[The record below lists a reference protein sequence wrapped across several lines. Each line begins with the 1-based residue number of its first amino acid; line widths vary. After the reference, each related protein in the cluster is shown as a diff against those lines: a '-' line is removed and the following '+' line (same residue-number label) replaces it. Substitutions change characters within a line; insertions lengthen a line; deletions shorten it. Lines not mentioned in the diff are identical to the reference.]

1 MTAKSRFVD
10 KKWKRRNRTIRFNR
24 NIIFFLS
31 ISVDS
36 LTTTKHCLET
46 ECWRAL
52 KTFHGHERCVFCCR
66 KKINWNIDEMFVEIE
81 LSKQPDF
88 CHSVE
93 SEQTNRKCVFV
104 LSPPRRSYTHTHGCP
119 DCSWFNFSGSFLTL
133 NQIPEIKWTNRENEM
148 QRINAF
154 DSKKLNYSSANRV
167 PLHYCIFQ
175 TPFNRSSTQNRN
187 GRRCVLI
194 DFTKSCVITFH
205 LRLTLAHEK
214 NKRLHR
220 KCHKCDFRGSFDRRK
235 SWAFGRKVEN
245 DSSNI

>member
-1 MTAKSRFVD
+1 MTPKSRFVD

-36 LTTTKHCLET
+36 LTTTKHFLET

-167 PLHYCIFQ
+167 CHCITVYFKHLSIAHPLKIVTVDVAFSL
-175 TPFNRSSTQNRN
+175 TSKNR
-187 GRRCVLI
+187 
-194 DFTKSCVITFH
+194 VITFH
-205 LRLTLAHEK
+205 LRHTK
-214 NKRLHR
+214 KRTPPS
-220 KCHKCDFRGSFDRRK
+220 KMP
-235 SWAFGRKVEN
+235 
-245 DSSNI
+245 